1 MSRNY
6 KVTLAE
12 QLKDPSFRKE
22 WEALEPEYQL
32 IRAVLEAR
40 EQKGVSQQELS
51 EITGI
56 NQADIS
62 RIENGNA
69 NPSLRTMKRLA
80 SGLGM
85 KIRLEF
91 VPIEE

>member
-6 KVTLAE
+6 RDSLTE

-40 EQKGVSQQELS
+40 EQKGISQQELS

-85 KIRLEF
+85 KVRLEF
-91 VPIEE
+91 VPIED

>member
-6 KVTLAE
+6 RDSLTE

-32 IRAVLEAR
+32 IRAVLETR
-40 EQKGVSQQELS
+40 EQKGISQQELS